1 MNNSRYSQRLPIGT
15 DSVLNHFQ
23 RPVILKFYK
32 DWYRPDLQALI
43 VVGDINVDS
52 METRIK
58 KLFSDLK
65 NPANERPRIKYT
77 VPLNGKNQFIAVT
90 DKEFPYTVMEILIK
104 HPKLPEGTK
113 HDYFEYVKRG
123 LFNQMLGSA

>member
-1 MNNSRYSQRLPIGT
+1 MILNNSRYSQRLPIGT

-52 METRIK
+52 MEIQIK
-58 KLFSDLK
+58 KLFGDLK
-65 NPANERPRIKYT
+65 NPA
-77 VPLNGKNQFIAVT
+77 Q
-90 DKEFPYTVMEILIK
+90 
-104 HPKLPEGTK
+104 
-113 HDYFEYVKRG
+113 
-123 LFNQMLGSA
+123 